1 MIGRATNIFS
11 VSGVINLAYWKS
23 PQSRIKFSHQVM
35 LVWGGLRGAMA
46 FALAAKTNDA
56 IMLTTTM
63 VIVVLTVV
71 LLGSSTNFML
81 NKLGIPINV
90 HYDDVRRRE
99 KGRKNG
105 SVCSLRGCG

>member
-1 MIGRATNIFS
+1 
-11 VSGVINLAYWKS
+11 
-23 PQSRIKFSHQVM
+23 
-35 LVWGGLRGAMA
+35 MA